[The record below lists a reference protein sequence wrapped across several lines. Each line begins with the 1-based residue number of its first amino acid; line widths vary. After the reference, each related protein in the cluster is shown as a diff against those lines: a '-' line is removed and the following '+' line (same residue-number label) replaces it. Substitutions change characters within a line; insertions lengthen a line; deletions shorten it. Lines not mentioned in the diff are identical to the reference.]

1 MYCQMLITSVVQVRR
16 TGYHRSETKVQY
28 HAIVAS
34 VHVQLMCIDIEL
46 VELIEPLAAAR
57 S

>member
-16 TGYHRSETKVQY
+16 TGYHRSETKIQY

-34 VHVQLMCIDIEL
+34 VHVQLMCIDIKL